1 MYIFSV
7 SRTKPNGMDDV
18 DVNKL
23 SDSTPV
29 VMYKKFFGEKIYDWK
44 HSTGDIFSVSFKVK
58 DITLCYGGGYRVW
71 CEVLSLNYKGEAK
84 ISLSKLNLLQSY
96 FRKVLNT
103 DLSLCS
109 IDDVD
114 VINVSAI
121 DDQTLS
127 LGHGYYSSRPILNDI
142 FLALIGIETKHR
154 LFIYKSELFS
164 SEKYFLRK

>member
-1 MYIFSV
+1 MHIFSV

-18 DVNKL
+18 DVNQL

-29 VMYKKFFGEKIYDWK
+29 VMYKKFFGEKIYNWK
-44 HSTGDIFSVSFKVK
+44 HSTEDIFSVSFKVK

-114 VINVSAI
+114 VV
-121 DDQTLS
+121 
-127 LGHGYYSSRPILNDI
+127 ILNRDQYEI
-142 FLALIGIETKHR
+142 VEKKSLHTLGGGYEFYHKSVSKYS
-154 LFIYKSELFS
+154 IYSPKDELTS
-164 SEKYFLRK
+164 LTSYKLK